1 MPRNKGTNNLAR
13 IAVAPIFTPLN
24 HDAMN
29 IIKNFREQ
37 LGLSQQD
44 LATYLSIA
52 KSQISMVESGLR
64 DLPTPALVKLA
75 FFEQA
80 SLVQKEDVQQN
91 NSTELARQV
100 ESCMKKIMLLEK
112 KLTVMKN
119 NYSQGQ
125 RLLQAVTKSKE
136 IISNKKDD
144 KKDKQ
149 WLIAQEQ
156 VANKKIKDNNLHS
169 QKMLQIQIKVL
180 QYEVKLSMN
189 N

>member
-1 MPRNKGTNNLAR
+1 MAP

-24 HDAMN
+24 QDAMN

-80 SLVQKEDVQQN
+80 SLVVKQDIEPAK
-91 NSTELARQV
+91 SIELAKQV

-136 IISNKKDD
+136 SIAGNKDG

-149 WLIAQEQ
+149 WLTIQEQ
-156 VANKKIKDNNLHS
+156 VAYKKIKDNNLHS

-180 QYEVKLSMN
+180 QYEVKLSMSN
-189 N
+189 

>member
-1 MPRNKGTNNLAR
+1 
-13 IAVAPIFTPLN
+13 
-24 HDAMN
+24 MN

-64 DLPTPALVKLA
+64 ELPTPALIKLA

-80 SLVQKEDVQQN
+80 SLSAMNDIKQKSV
-91 NSTELARQV
+91 SGVSKQV
-100 ESCMKKIMLLEK
+100 ELCLKKIVLLEK
-112 KLTVMKN
+112 KLTAMKS
-119 NYSQGQ
+119 NYSQGL
-125 RLLQAVTKSKE
+125 RLLQAVSNTKE
-136 IISNKKDD
+136 TLANTKDD

-149 WLIAQEQ
+149 WLIVQEEL
-156 VANKKIKDNNLHS
+156 AYKKMNDNNTEA

-180 QYEVKLSMN
+180 KYEVKLATEIS
-189 N
+189 